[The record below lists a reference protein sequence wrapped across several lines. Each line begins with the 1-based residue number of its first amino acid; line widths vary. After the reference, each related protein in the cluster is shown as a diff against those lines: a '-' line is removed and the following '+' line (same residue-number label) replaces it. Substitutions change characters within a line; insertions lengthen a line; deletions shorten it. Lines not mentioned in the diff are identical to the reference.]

1 MWWPGSESAV
11 VKHVANEAANG
22 NVGLVANNTAK
33 EFSNTKTPQKKS
45 TPLKKSSPQKKQAA
59 EQVFPMVNEPPGLPK
74 FDERESQNHISAPEE
89 SMEVPLSFKREY
101 DAEELMEYPGTL
113 FNGKSFLWISEQ

>member
-33 EFSNTKTPQKKS
+33 EFTSTKTPQKKKD
-45 TPLKKSSPQKKQAA
+45 TPQKKKAA
-59 EQVFPMVNEPPGLPK
+59 EQVFPMIKEPPGLPK

-89 SMEVPLSFKREY
+89 PMEVPLSFKREY

-113 FNGKSFLWISEQ
+113 FNGKVEYFV

>member
-33 EFSNTKTPQKKS
+33 EFSNTKTPQKKKD
-45 TPLKKSSPQKKQAA
+45 TPQKKSTPQKKKVA
-59 EQVFPMVNEPPGLPK
+59 EPVFPMVNEPPGLPK

-89 SMEVPLSFKREY
+89 PMEVPLSFKREFE
-101 DAEELMEYPGTL
+101 AEELMEYPGTE
-113 FNGKSFLWISEQ
+113 FNGEVT